1 MEFRIL
7 GPLEVTAQ
15 GRPVALPGSRERAV
29 LVLLLLS
36 ANRVVPAERLVED
49 LWDGKAQKGAAGAL
63 RVFVSR
69 LRKALRE
76 GGGDSVV
83 VTKPPGYLLPIERA
97 ALDAARFED
106 LLAEG
111 REYAARSDHEG
122 AAARLRQALALW
134 RGPALADVADI
145 PVARAEAARLEEA
158 RMAALEE
165 RVEADLGC
173 GRHAEVVP
181 ELDHLTKAH
190 PLRERLWGQRM
201 VALYRSGRQA
211 DALRVYQDLRRL
223 LAEELGLEPSLE
235 VASLENAILRQAPEL
250 QASRPAA
257 RCAPTP
263 SRVSG
268 KPTTFLFSD
277 IEASTRRWEGDPEAM
292 TVDLARHDE
301 LLRASIEA
309 AGGEIFSHTGDGMT
323 AAFSAAPDAVAAA
336 VAAQRS
342 LASAAW
348 AAPGPLRVRMA
359 IHAGVAQRREANY
372 FGPAL
377 NRAARLLG
385 TASGGQVLCS
395 HTAAELIGADLPA
408 DVALLDL
415 GEHRLADLARVER
428 VFQVAHPALS
438 SQFPPLR
445 SIAAHRHN
453 LPVPLT
459 AFIGRA
465 QELDELSTLLAGS
478 RLLTLTGV
486 GGAGKTRLAVQGA
499 AAALPAYP
507 DGVWIAELAPL
518 REGSQVA
525 SAVAAALTF
534 ETSAFDSP
542 EAVEDR
548 LIRHL
553 ATRQAL
559 LLLDNCEHLIEAV
572 ARLVHACLIRCPS
585 VTVLAT
591 SRERLG
597 VPGEVAWK
605 VPPMSM
611 APPGA
616 ALDELTGS
624 DAVAFFCERAR
635 AARSTFEL
643 DTTNAAAVARVC
655 RRLDGIP
662 LALELAA
669 ARVQV
674 LSPAQVADRLDDRFR
689 LLTGRERIVVP
700 HQQTLRATVD
710 WSYEL
715 LSRAEQRALARL
727 AIFPDTF
734 DLPAA
739 EAVMSGGD
747 GGVVYED
754 ALDVLCRLVDKSLIV
769 VHSEGT
775 APRYR
780 LLETIRQYGA
790 EKLAEA
796 GEEATAR
803 RRHRDAFV
811 ARVKAWRGTPLGA
824 DFLWGAFADAE
835 NFRAALEWSWTQ
847 RDADAVLRLIG
858 ALWVPWLWFG
868 NPDGQIWIERIFS
881 EPEFSAPE
889 LADHPGQ
896 ADALSIRGVLLS
908 EQDYERRDELF
919 QEAAALAR
927 RLGDDRRVAYMD
939 WGCGEY
945 KLLEGKSAEARQL
958 LDAALAGYE
967 RLGLADGVGWCHDH
981 LGWAAIID
989 GEYDRAR
996 DHFERAVEVARSDP
1010 LGEWVEPHALAA
1022 LGPLAA
1028 LSGDGERALR
1038 LAEEAVGA
1046 ARRLKAR
1053 PVLAMALTR
1062 AAETAVLASHPRRA
1076 AGILVEL
1083 LGLLADLGTRR
1094 WVADALET
1102 AALIL
1107 EIDDTERA
1115 SAILGA
1121 SDRLREAI
1129 EVRVITEEVRHARDR
1144 LADALGAERFALHEA
1159 RGRLLSHDAAITLTI
1174 AGLAARGYDVD
1185 HP

>member
-1 MEFRIL
+1 VEFRIL
-7 GPLEVTAQ
+7 GPLEVAAQ

-36 ANRVVPAERLVED
+36 ANRVVPVERLVED
-49 LWDGKAQKGAAGAL
+49 LWGEKAQKGATGAL

-76 GGGDSVV
+76 GGGGAVV
-83 VTKPPGYLLPIERA
+83 VTKAPGYLLPIERA

-106 LLAEG
+106 LLAGG
-111 REYAARSDHEG
+111 REYAARRDHEG

-134 RGPALADVADI
+134 RGPALADMADI
-145 PVARAEAARLEEA
+145 PVARVEAARLEEA
-158 RMAALEE
+158 RLAALEE

-173 GRHAEVVP
+173 GRHAEAVP

-211 DALRVYQDLRRL
+211 DALRVYQELRRL

-235 VASLENAILRQAPEL
+235 VARLENAILRQAPEL
-250 QASRPAA
+250 QAPGLVA

-263 SRVSG
+263 SRMSVG
-268 KPTTFLFSD
+268 PTTFLFSD

-309 AGGEIFSHTGDGMT
+309 AGGEVFSHTGDGMA
-323 AAFSAAPDAVAAA
+323 AAFRGAPDAVAAA
-336 VAAQRS
+336 VAAQRA

-348 AAPGPLRVRMA
+348 TAPGPLRVRMA
-359 IHAGVAQRREANY
+359 IHVGVAQRREGNY

-377 NRAARLLG
+377 NRVARLLG

-395 HTAAELIGADLPA
+395 HAAAELIGADLPP

-428 VFQVAHPALS
+428 VFQVAHPELW

-445 SIAAHRHN
+445 SLAAHRHN
-453 LPVPLT
+453 LPVALT
-459 AFIGRA
+459 PFIGRA
-465 QELDELSTLLAGS
+465 RELDELRTLLTGS

-518 REGSQVA
+518 RDGAQVA

-534 ETSAFDSP
+534 ETSAFDSA

-553 ATRQAL
+553 ATRQTL
-559 LLLDNCEHLIEAV
+559 VLLDNCEHVIEAV
-572 ARLVHACLIRCPS
+572 AHLVHAFLTRCPG

-597 VPGEVAWK
+597 VPGEVVWK

-616 ALDELTGS
+616 AIDELTRS

-643 DTTNAAAVARVC
+643 DTTNAAAVVRIC

-710 WSYEL
+710 WSYGL
-715 LSRAEQRALARL
+715 LSPAEQRALARL

-739 EAVMSGGD
+739 EAVMSD
-747 GGVVYED
+747 GSAGVAYED
-754 ALDVLCRLVDKSLIV
+754 SLDVLCRLVDKSLVV

-796 GEEATAR
+796 GEEATTG
-803 RRHRDAFV
+803 RRHRDAFI
-811 ARVKAWRGTPLGA
+811 ACVKAWRGTPLGT
-824 DFLWGAFADAE
+824 DFLRGAFADAE
-835 NFRAALEWSWTQ
+835 NFRAALEWSWAQ
-847 RDADAVLRLIG
+847 RDADAVLHLIG

-896 ADALSIRGVLLS
+896 VDALSIRGVLLS
-908 EQDYERRDELF
+908 EEDYERRDAFF

-927 RLGDDRRVAYMD
+927 RLGDERRVAYMD

-945 KLLEGKSAEARQL
+945 KLLEGKSAEARPL
-958 LDAALAGYE
+958 LEAGLAGYE

-1022 LGPLAA
+1022 LGPLVA

-1046 ARRLKAR
+1046 ARRLTAR

-1062 AAETAVLASHPRRA
+1062 AAETAVLAGHPRRA

-1083 LGLLADLGTRR
+1083 LGLLADQGTRR
-1094 WVADALET
+1094 WVADALEI

-1107 EIDDTERA
+1107 EIDDDAERA

-1121 SDRLREAI
+1121 ADRLREAI
-1129 EVRVITEEVRHARDR
+1129 EVRVITDEVRHASDR

-1159 RGRLLSHDAAITLTI
+1159 RGRTLSREAAIALAL
-1174 AGLAARGYDVD
+1174 AGLAGRG
-1185 HP
+1185 

>member
-1 MEFRIL
+1 VEFRIL
-7 GPLEVTAQ
+7 GSLEVAAHGQ
-15 GRPVALPGSRERAV
+15 PVALPGSRERAV

-36 ANRVVPAERLVED
+36 ANRVVPAERLVAD
-49 LWDGKAQKGAAGAL
+49 LWDGKAQKAAAGAL

-69 LRKALRE
+69 LRKAFRE
-76 GGGDSVV
+76 GGGDAVV
-83 VTKPPGYLLPIERA
+83 ITKPPGYLVQIERA

-111 REYAARSDHEG
+111 RIYAARSDHEG
-122 AAARLRQALALW
+122 AAVRLRQALALW
-134 RGPALADVADI
+134 RGPALADVADV
-145 PVARAEAARLEEA
+145 PVARAEAARLEEV

-181 ELDHLTKAH
+181 ELDHLIKAH

-211 DALRVYQDLRRL
+211 DALRVYQELRRL

-235 VASLENAILRQAPEL
+235 VARLENAILRQAPEL
-250 QASRPAA
+250 QAPGLAA

-263 SRVSG
+263 SRMSVG
-268 KPTTFLFSD
+268 PTTFLFSD

-309 AGGEIFSHTGDGMT
+309 AGGEVFSHTGDGMA
-323 AAFSAAPDAVAAA
+323 AAFRAAPDAVAAA
-336 VAAQRS
+336 VAAQRA

-348 AAPGPLRVRMA
+348 TAPGPLRVRMA
-359 IHAGVAQRREANY
+359 IHVGVVQRREGNY

-377 NRAARLLG
+377 NRVARLLG

-395 HTAAELIGADLPA
+395 HAAAELIGADLPA

-428 VFQVAHPALS
+428 VFQVAHPELW

-445 SIAAHRHN
+445 SLAAHRHN
-453 LPVPLT
+453 LPVALT
-459 AFIGRA
+459 PFIGRVR
-465 QELDELSTLLAGS
+465 ELDELNTLLAGS

-486 GGAGKTRLAVQGA
+486 GGAGKTRLAIQGA

-518 REGSQVA
+518 RDGAQVA

-542 EAVEDR
+542 KAVEDR

-553 ATRQAL
+553 ATRQTL
-559 LLLDNCEHLIEAV
+559 VLLDNCEHLIEAV
-572 ARLVHACLIRCPS
+572 ARLVHAFLTRCPG

-597 VPGEVAWK
+597 VPGEVVWK

-616 ALDELTGS
+616 AIDELTGS

-635 AARSTFEL
+635 AALSTFEL
-643 DTTNAAAVARVC
+643 DTTNAAAVVRIC
-655 RRLDGIP
+655 RRLDGMP

-674 LSPAQVADRLDDRFR
+674 LSPEQVADRLDDRFR

-710 WSYEL
+710 WSYGL
-715 LSRAEQRALARL
+715 LSPAEQRALARL

-739 EAVMSGGD
+739 EAVMSDGRA
-747 GGVVYED
+747 GGVDED
-754 ALDVLCRLVDKSLIV
+754 GLDILCRLVDKSLIV

-775 APRYR
+775 TPRYR
-780 LLETIRQYGA
+780 LLETIRQYGV

-796 GEEATAR
+796 GEEATTR

-811 ARVKAWRGTPLGA
+811 ACVKAWRGTPLGT
-824 DFLWGAFADAE
+824 DFLRGAFADAE
-835 NFRAALEWSWTQ
+835 NFRAALEWSWAQ
-847 RDADAVLRLIG
+847 RDADAVLHLIG

-889 LADHPGQ
+889 LAEHPGQ
-896 ADALSIRGVLLS
+896 VDALSIRGVLLS

-939 WGCGEY
+939 WGCAEY
-945 KLLEGKSAEARQL
+945 KLLEGKSAEAHPL
-958 LDAALAGYE
+958 LEAALAGYE

-1022 LGPLAA
+1022 LGPLVA

-1038 LAEEAVGA
+1038 LAEQAVGA
-1046 ARRLKAR
+1046 ARRLTAR

-1062 AAETAVLASHPRRA
+1062 AAETAVLAGHPRRA
-1076 AGILVEL
+1076 ADILVEL
-1083 LGLLADLGTRR
+1083 LGLLADQGTRR

-1107 EIDDTERA
+1107 EIDDLGIGDDAERA
-1115 SAILGA
+1115 SVILGA
-1121 SDRLREAI
+1121 ADRLREAI
-1129 EVRVITEEVRHARDR
+1129 EVRVITKEVRHARAR
-1144 LADALGAERFALHEA
+1144 LSDALGAERFALHEV
-1159 RGRLLSHDAAITLTI
+1159 RGRTLSPEAAIALAL
-1174 AGLAARGYDVD
+1174 AGLAPRG
-1185 HP
+1185 